1 MASQSDIVPFPFQM
15 TLAVRELRGAVVNN
29 NGNEETDYLQLEIIC
44 SSPSLFLRLRQAYTT
59 HKNKVTPNTAA
70 MVDAIITAAR
80 EDLPEVL
87 GEFTGIRVSLA
98 EGVA

>member
-1 MASQSDIVPFPFQM
+1 MASQPDIVPFPFQM

-29 NGNEETDYLQLEIIC
+29 NGNKETNYLQLEIIR

-70 MVDAIITAAR
+70 MVDAIITVR
-80 EDLPEVL
+80 GDLPEVL
-87 GEFTGIRVSLA
+87 DEFTGIRVSLA